1 MTYGY
6 ILSLNKEKGKGS
18 NPLDMVKNANNSVY
32 KTQRIMPLPIHG
44 RVAVRQLMSVIALS
58 SENEHNTVIVTTAF

>member
-1 MTYGY
+1 MIYGY

-32 KTQRIMPLPIHG
+32 RTQRIMPLPIRG
-44 RVAVRQLMSVIALS
+44 RATVRQLMSVITLS
-58 SENEHNTVIVTTAF
+58 SENENNTVIVTTAF